1 MSYNKAVVK
10 WYVRRV
16 LGFLNKQNSLTYL
29 NQLFDI
35 LISHSLSVS
44 VPIRAKI
51 STPHPL
57 PSRSRGKFF
66 TSLRC
71 RHNLTPVSSVCQ
83 LAPISLFWAS
93 QQTQQIT
100 GNAFWISLQP
110 DWQIDNGIFEQA
122 NHSVY
127 SIPGTQVRAQSKGFG
142 AVSQMDSTRSLV
154 PSVAQASFS
163 LVLPC
168 YTVHVYCWMKILVT
182 WKTYSWLFIHLAL
195 VVQKL
200 ESAFHQ

>member
-10 WYVRRV
+10 WCVLRV
-16 LGFLNKQNSLTYL
+16 LGFLNEQISLTYL

-71 RHNLTPVSSVCQ
+71 RRNLTPASNVCEV
-83 LAPISLFWAS
+83 APISLFWAS
-93 QQTQQIT
+93 
-100 GNAFWISLQP
+100 NRLNKLPEMRCEFPFNLIS
-110 DWQIDNGIFEQA
+110 I
-122 NHSVY
+122 Y

-168 YTVHVYCWMKILVT
+168 YTVHVYCWMKILVA
-182 WKTYSWLFIHLAL
+182 WKIYSWLLIHVAL
-195 VVQKL
+195 VIRKL